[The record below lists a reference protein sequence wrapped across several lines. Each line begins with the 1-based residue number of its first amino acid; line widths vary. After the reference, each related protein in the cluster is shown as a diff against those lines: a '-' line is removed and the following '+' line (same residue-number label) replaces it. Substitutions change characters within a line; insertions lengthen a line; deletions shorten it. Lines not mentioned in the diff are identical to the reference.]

1 MFASI
6 LTGPYCSVHRLLFI
20 TSLQEWLPFS
30 PVHIKHAFGDTM
42 QVIEATCPRC
52 LATAK
57 TALHRQFS
65 SLYTEPAVSVTT
77 SVRA

>member
-6 LTGPYCSVHRLLFI
+6 VTGQYCSVHRLLFI

-30 PVHIKHAFGDTM
+30 SVHIEHAFGDTM

-52 LATAK
+52 LATTK
-57 TALHRQFS
+57 TALHRQFP

>member
-1 MFASI
+1 MFTSI
-6 LTGPYCSVHRLLFI
+6 LTGQYCSVHRLLFI

-30 PVHIKHAFGDTM
+30 PMHIERAFGDTM

-57 TALHRQFS
+57 TTQHRPFP

-77 SVRA
+77 SIRA